1 MTSPLIPA
9 QHMLSQNKTS
19 SMTISA
25 PTDNPIVSA
34 PSESMDAGD
43 EIDLETD
50 DEKQDAGSDV
60 VTRAPE
66 ETSAVLPAS
75 VEVRPVPSTNQQS
88 SLSSNPV
95 ESAEASDQFIEISVG
110 EPKKVGDG
118 YGSYVVYRVA
128 TKTNMP
134 FFRRNSFS
142 VSRRFS
148 DFRGLRDKL
157 AVKHLNSGRIVPPA
171 PEKDAVGTAKV
182 KMSKEDDVGHDDFIE
197 KRRMALE
204 RFLNRTAAHPVLRA
218 DPDFREFLELDTEL
232 PKATG
237 SSALSGAG
245 VRRLFNKFG
254 DTVNKMTFKM
264 DEADSVSMERLL
276 FQLPADLLLRF
287 LCCKSISHP
296 SLC

>member
-1 MTSPLIPA
+1 MP
-9 QHMLSQNKTS
+9 SQNNTS
-19 SMTISA
+19 KLDISA
-25 PTDNPIVSA
+25 TTDQPVTPSPIHDLG
-34 PSESMDAGD
+34 PGE
-43 EIDLETD
+43 EIDLGTD
-50 DEKQDAGSDV
+50 DEKQTGPNEV
-60 VTRAPE
+60 PPVITEENE
-66 ETSAVLPAS
+66 ETGAELPAS
-75 VEVRPVPSTNQQS
+75 VEVQSVQTSNQRT
-88 SLSSNPV
+88 SLSSSPV
-95 ESAEASDQFIEISVG
+95 TTSEVSDQFIEIGVG
-110 EPKKVGDG
+110 EPRKVGDG
-118 YGSYVVYRVA
+118 YGSYVVYRVS

-157 AVKHLNSGRIVPPA
+157 AEKHLHSGRIVPPA

-182 KMSKEDDVGHDDFIE
+182 KMSKEDDVGQDDFIE

-204 RFLNRTAAHPVLRA
+204 RYLNRTAAHPVLRA

-245 VRRLFNKFG
+245 VRRFLNKFG

-264 DEADSVSMERLL
+264 EEADSVSVGKHLSTASLSASPLL
-276 FQLPADLLLRF
+276 VLHLQKVLLAHLSVE
-287 LCCKSISHP
+287 L
-296 SLC
+296 